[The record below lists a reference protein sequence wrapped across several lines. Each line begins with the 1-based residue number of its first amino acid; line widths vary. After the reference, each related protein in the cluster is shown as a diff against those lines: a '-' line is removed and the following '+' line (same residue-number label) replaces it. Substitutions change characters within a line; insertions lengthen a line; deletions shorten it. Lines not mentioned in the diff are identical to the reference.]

1 MVKIEYEMFL
11 LLVGL
16 VIFQKEFISIVN
28 TFQKLKERA
37 QMTRSFKTRKT
48 FDFQIPINVILSFE
62 NLLIVV

>member
-1 MVKIEYEMFL
+1 MVKIEYQMLL

-28 TFQKLKERA
+28 TFQKLKERV
-37 QMTRSFKTRKT
+37 QMTGSLKTRKT

-62 NLLIVV
+62 KLLIVV

>member
-1 MVKIEYEMFL
+1 MVKIEYQMLL

-37 QMTRSFKTRKT
+37 QMTGSLKTRKT

-62 NLLIVV
+62 KLLIVV